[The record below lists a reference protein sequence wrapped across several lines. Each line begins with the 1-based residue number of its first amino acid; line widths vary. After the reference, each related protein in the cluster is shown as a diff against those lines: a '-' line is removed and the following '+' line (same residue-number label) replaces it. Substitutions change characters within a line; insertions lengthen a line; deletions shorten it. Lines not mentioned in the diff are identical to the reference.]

1 MFLNTDAIKE
11 ALYNK
16 NAKDIAEMIE
26 EELEMVT
33 QEEAEKKATAEKA
46 KARENEVSLLRD
58 IAVEAVAE
66 YFEALDVDVTDEDVE
81 KISDCLKDC
90 ENLAKGMR
98 TLKNKGGC
106 NWTAF
111 FA

>member
-16 NAKDIAEMIE
+16 STEDIAQMIE
-26 EELEMVT
+26 EELERVA
-33 QEEAEKKATAEKA
+33 QEEAEKKAAA
-46 KARENEVSLLRD
+46 ENEVSLLRD

-81 KISDCLKDC
+81 MI
-90 ENLAKGMR
+90 NN
-98 TLKNKGGC
+98 TLKKYESLVPQLVKNTKILSNGRG
-106 NWTAF
+106 WTSF
-111 FA
+111 FI

>member
-16 NAKDIAEMIE
+16 STEDIAEMIE
-26 EELEMVT
+26 EELEKVA
-33 QEEAEKKATAEKA
+33 QEEAEKKAAAEKA
-46 KARENEVSLLRD
+46 KARENEISILRD
-58 IAVEAVAE
+58 MAVEAIAE

-81 KISDCLKDC
+81 MISNTLKKY
-90 ENLAKGMR
+90 ENLVKSAKM
-98 TLKNKGGC
+98 LKNRSGC

-111 FA
+111 FT